1 MRKLLQQLPL
11 IIVIALAGL
20 VVLWGCGDSPS
31 TAVDLVGSI
40 EVIGYLPNDSLA
52 EFIDIT
58 LDDQPLGIFANPH
71 TLTDILAGMHKL
83 GVVTWDT
90 LPSDSIEEYSRTEY
104 VTIEPGQVTTAEIFL
119 VADGPYEGNPAP
131 DFTLYDLDSNLVAL
145 SDFTGEIVLLYF
157 FVST

>member
-1 MRKLLQQLPL
+1 MREQFKHLTIFSAIVLLG
-11 IIVIALAGL
+11 IA
-20 VVLWGCGDSPS
+20 VLWGCGDAPS

-52 EFIDIT
+52 EFIDVT

-119 VADGPYEGNPAP
+119 FADGPYEGNPAP